1 MKRLNGFFVVLG
13 MVLAVAACNRESA
26 IVPGGDSIVIG
37 VIAPTEGL
45 QGFKGRQAIAGMR
58 WALQLYPYTDGGTA
72 VKLLVVATEDE
83 PVAVSE
89 ALQQL
94 AEDVEVVA
102 VVSLADSDAMLA
114 AAPVAN
120 RLAIPVLA
128 ASATNPDI
136 VKGGPFVSQVIYDDA
151 FQGAVAALFVR
162 DELLIKKVAVVSNP
176 ENAHSR
182 YLAERFGEK
191 FEAIGGEITR
201 QLFLAGAAGD
211 YSAELAGLKQ
221 DEPELIYMTVG
232 TEKLLQIGV
241 ALRKL
246 KWKPRLM
253 GPDGSLSAL
262 VAQFPERIKLFEGML
277 ATDVYTSR
285 APLTRMGEEYGDL
298 SREVL
303 DELDTYS
310 VLGIEAVAIIIDA
323 IEKCGEAGA
332 TRNCIAGRVRQTRD
346 FAGILGRITID
357 ENGRAIRP
365 LVINSI
371 KKGEIVYRLR
381 VH

>member
-1 MKRLNGFFVVLG
+1 MRRLHCFFVVVG
-13 MVLAVAACNRESA
+13 MVLALIACNREPV
-26 IVPGGDSIVIG
+26 IEPTGDSIVVG

-45 QGFKGRQAIAGMR
+45 GGFKGRQAIAGMQL
-58 WALQLYPYTDGGTA
+58 ALKLHPYTESGTS
-72 VKLLVVATEDE
+72 VELLLETVEDE
-83 PVAVSE
+83 PEAVSQ
-89 ALQQL
+89 ALRRL
-94 AEDVEVVA
+94 AANVEVAA

-114 AAPVAN
+114 AAPLAN

-176 ENAHSR
+176 ENTYSR
-182 YLAERFGEK
+182 YLAERFSGK
-191 FEAIGGEITR
+191 FESIGGEITR
-201 QLFLAGAAGD
+201 QLYLPGVDDD
-211 YSAELAGLKQ
+211 YSEQLALLKQ

-232 TEKLLQIGV
+232 TQKLWQIGV

-262 VAQFPERIKLFEGML
+262 LTQFPERIKLFEGML
-277 ATDVYTSR
+277 ATDVYTSKV
-285 APLTRMGEEYGDL
+285 PLSRMGEQYGKVSL
-298 SREVL
+298 ELL
-303 DELDTYS
+303 DKLDTYS
-310 VLGIEAVAIIIDA
+310 VLGIEALAIA
-323 IEKCGEAGA
+323 IKAVERCGEAGA
-332 TRNCIAGRVRQTRD
+332 KRNCIAGQVRQTRD

-357 ENGRAIRP
+357 ENGRALRP
-365 LVINSI
+365 LVVNSI
-371 KKGEIVYRLR
+371 KNGRLAYQVR
-381 VH
+381 IH